1 MSADDPLNNGNGDDP
16 ERRHVY
22 LPPGALCCLA
32 EPGVVTTVLGSCVA
46 VCLWDSARGIAGI
59 NHFVLPV
66 SDSETPCLR
75 YGNFSIARLV
85 EAMLELGADFEAL
98 SAKVFGGAAVLPQS
112 MEAASGGKHVG
123 AHNVDFA
130 MARLEELGI
139 PIIARRTGGNV
150 GLNVQLFTETGEVLV
165 RSIPIQNYG

>member
-1 MSADDPLNNGNGDDP
+1 MSADDSDNSDPLGKP
-16 ERRHVY
+16 EHRHVY
-22 LPPGALCCLA
+22 LPPGALVCLA
-32 EPGVVTTVLGSCVA
+32 EPGLVTTVLGSCVA
-46 VCLWDSARGIAGI
+46 VCLWDGERSISGI

-75 YGNFSIARLV
+75 YGNFAIARLV

-98 SAKVFGGAAVLPQS
+98 SAKVFGGAAVLQQS

-139 PIIARRTGGNV
+139 PIVAKRTGGNV
-150 GLNVQLFTETGEVLV
+150 GMNVQLFTETGEVLV
-165 RSIPIQNYG
+165 RAIPVQNHR